1 MRITRR
7 ARSGCYKS
15 RTPEPSVNSLAGEKE
30 IWRAAAADRST
41 GDPLSWWAVWP
52 SGVPLP
58 QDLRVLISPPTPLF
72 SPAVLRQEWSPEILT
87 QVRELSSVGSR
98 QPASRPDLRH
108 CLESTQN
115 LGGGGGR
122 KGPGFI
128 SFVIVAKPPSV
139 KSLSHVGVIY
149 LSVNTGVMLCL
160 SGWFSKLIA
169 RTCFKHVVKRA
180 GGSGWA

>member
-1 MRITRR
+1 MASGGRR
-7 ARSGCYKS
+7 
-15 RTPEPSVNSLAGEKE
+15 PEHGGPPELVSCVALGRPVAAG
-30 IWRAAAADRST
+30 
-41 GDPLSWWAVWP
+41 
-52 SGVPLP
+52 
-58 QDLRVLISPPTPLF
+58 SPCLNF
-72 SPAVLRQEWSPEILT
+72 SPYSPFLSRSFT
-87 QVRELSSVGSR
+87 TRMKPGNTYASKGVWMLSSVGSR